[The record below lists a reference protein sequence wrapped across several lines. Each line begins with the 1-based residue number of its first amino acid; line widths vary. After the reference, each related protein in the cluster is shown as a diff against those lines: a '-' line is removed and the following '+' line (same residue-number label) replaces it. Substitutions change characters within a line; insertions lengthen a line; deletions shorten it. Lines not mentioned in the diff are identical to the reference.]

1 MIGVFD
7 SGYGGLTVLNELIK
21 KLPEYNYVYLGD
33 NARAPYGNKS
43 EKVIYNYTCAG
54 VDYLFNKGCKLII
67 LACNTASAQALK
79 KIQQEYLLK
88 KHPQKKVLG
97 VIIPAVETV
106 LETIKKSGKK
116 KKPEKIGVI
125 GTRMTVG
132 SRAYNKEFK
141 KRNKTLKIF
150 SKSCPLLVPLIEEGW
165 AKKSETKKILKKY
178 LRPLKEKKI
187 KYLILGCTHYP
198 FLLKEIK
205 QIMGVNVHI
214 INTPE
219 AIAKKTKE
227 YLKRHKNLEKEL
239 LKNKKQLYLTTD
251 SVEEF
256 RRFCSRFLLKDIV
269 INKIE
274 LKSNSLK

>member
-165 AKKSETKKILKKY
+165 AKKSETKRILKKY